1 MIRKI
6 AAVTLAAGVMLG
18 TAGCN
23 MITHVATNDVY
34 APSDGAQTTSGDVK
48 ARNFL
53 LLEDGTKV
61 ILIGSLVNSGTTAA
75 AVSLNYVDGGA
86 NKTAQVNLNAGQK
99 FDLGYNGTAALP
111 VATEL
116 KPGAV
121 YKVSITVDGTAAE
134 MSVPVLDGTLPE
146 YKAILD
152 AAK

>member
-23 MITHVATNDVY
+23 MITHVASNDVY
-34 APSDGAQTTSGDVK
+34 APSDGAQDTAGDVK

-53 LLEDGTKV
+53 LLEDGTKTL
-61 ILIGSLVNSGTTAA
+61 LIGSLVNSGIEAA
-75 AVSLNYVDGGA
+75 AVSLNYIDGGA
-86 NKTAQVNLNAGQK
+86 SKVAQVNLNASQK

-121 YKVSITVDGTAAE
+121 YQVSITVSGKTAA